1 MHLVLVKVN
10 VHNPA
15 AVTNALQNELAP
27 MISQL
32 PGFVAGYWTVDD
44 PSAMGVIVFDSEHA
58 ANVFRENVEVRRER
72 MPHDVVTLDSAEVRT
87 VVAHR

>member
-1 MHLVLVKVN
+1 MHLVVVKVN
-10 VHNPA
+10 VHNA
-15 AVTNALQNELAP
+15 DAVVNALQNELAP

-44 PSAMGVIVFDSEHA
+44 PSAMGVVVFDSEDA
-58 ANVFRENVEVRRER
+58 ANVFRDAVEVRRER
-72 MPHDVVTLDSAEVRT
+72 MPQEVVTLDSVEVRT